1 MKTYYSAFLKIFI
14 PFSIL
19 LFAIQYLLLNFL
31 FETDLFYPVWAIF
44 LFHILSTL
52 INFSILLWVHEN
64 FQDKTGFAFMGLGL
78 VKMLA
83 AVIFLLPLLLS
94 GISSVFLNIL
104 AFFIPYFLFLGFE
117 TFYAVKLINTK

>member
-1 MKTYYSAFLKIFI
+1 MKTYYSAFLKVFI

-44 LFHILSTL
+44 LFHIFSTL
-52 INFSILLWVHEN
+52 INFSILLWVHDN

>member
-1 MKTYYSAFLKIFI
+1 MKTYFSAFLKVFI

-19 LFAIQYLLLNFL
+19 LFTIQHLLLNFL
-31 FETDLFYPVWAIF
+31 FEPNLFYPVWAIY

-52 INFSILLWVHEN
+52 INYSLLVWVHDN

-94 GISSVFLNIL
+94 ESSSALLNIL
-104 AFFIPYFLFLGFE
+104 AFFIPYFLFLSLE
-117 TFYAVKLINTK
+117 TFYAVKLINLK